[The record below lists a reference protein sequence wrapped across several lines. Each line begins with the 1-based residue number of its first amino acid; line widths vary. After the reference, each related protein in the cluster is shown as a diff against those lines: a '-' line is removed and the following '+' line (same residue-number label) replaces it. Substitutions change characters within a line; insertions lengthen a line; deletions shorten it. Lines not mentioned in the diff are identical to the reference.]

1 MTLGFDLRP
10 NPNTN
15 PNPNLFTANGM
26 IRVAGELD
34 DDGSVCVGGSGC
46 VNDHS
51 LVDGREEDGSGGRHG
66 LFVKQ
71 SHDGGAS
78 FLEQE

>member
-1 MTLGFDLRP
+1 M
-10 NPNTN
+10 
-15 PNPNLFTANGM
+15 
-26 IRVAGELD
+26 AGELD

>member
-1 MTLGFDLRP
+1 
-10 NPNTN
+10 
-15 PNPNLFTANGM
+15 M

>member
-1 MTLGFDLRP
+1 MQKRALPFTVQSP
-10 NPNTN
+10 C
-15 PNPNLFTANGM
+15 LFTTNEM